1 MADNPRSTVR
11 IKGHPL
17 HPMLVPLPIG
27 FLIGAF
33 LADLAYVFT
42 GWASWAFFATW
53 LIAAG
58 LVMAVVAALGG
69 LVDFLGE
76 PRIRSLRAA
85 WTHLAGNVVVV
96 ALSLVNLLVHQRDG
110 AAAVLPEGVILSGVV
125 TLLLIFTGWKGGEM
139 IYRHRVAVLDNETE
153 QG

>member
-1 MADNPRSTVR
+1 MSDNPRSTVR
-11 IKGHPL
+11 ILGHPL

-69 LVDFLGE
+69 LVDFFGE
-76 PRIRSLRAA
+76 PSIRRLRPA
-85 WTHLAGNVVVV
+85 WMHLAGNVVVM

-110 AAAVLPEGVILSGVV
+110 AAAVLPEGVILSGAV
-125 TLLLIFTGWKGGEM
+125 TVLLLFTGWMGGEM
-139 IYRHRVAVLDNETE
+139 VYRHRVGVLEEGDEPK
-153 QG
+153 